1 MTRAVET
8 LERLAAESPED
19 GVTQDA
25 MWLTYWLAGNINEEI
40 DNPRFYRFQEKAAR
54 MARDAVARDAS
65 DIRAKQRLAKSLSHL
80 GQAANN
86 IGRPAEAL
94 AHLEES
100 SRLYQVI
107 IETETR
113 NGRLKADLAASL
125 LRLANT
131 KKKMGQ
137 LAPALDTFK
146 QAVAIYVAVNGQFPN
161 DKRTKN
167 NLATAYGEVGK
178 LYEANPAKFRNALR
192 SAGENY
198 RRALDLMLE
207 MQAQQNI
214 LSEYDLEFLEEMR
227 AAVEKFTA

>member
-1 MTRAVET
+1 
-8 LERLAAESPED
+8 
-19 GVTQDA
+19 
-25 MWLTYWLAGNINEEI
+25 
-40 DNPRFYRFQEKAAR
+40 
-54 MARDAVARDAS
+54 
-65 DIRAKQRLAKSLSHL
+65 
-80 GQAANN
+80 
-86 IGRPAEAL
+86 
-94 AHLEES
+94 
-100 SRLYQVI
+100 
-107 IETETR
+107 
-113 NGRLKADLAASL
+113 
-125 LRLANT
+125 
-131 KKKMGQ
+131 MGQ

-178 LYEANPAKFRNALR
+178 LYETNPAYFPDARRLA
-192 SAGENY
+192 AENY